1 MLQNSTG
8 TVLQYKGMSVIDS
21 RNVATKYDFTI
32 SDGSNVESKASL
44 ELGLGQ
50 VTFQKMPFQQKFKL
64 INRWV
69 FYVIRYW
76 VPNNWTL
83 VS

>member
-8 TVLQYKGMSVIDS
+8 TVLQYKRMSVIDS

-32 SDGSNVESKASL
+32 SDGSNVELYKASL

-64 INRWV
+64 INR
-69 FYVIRYW
+69 
-76 VPNNWTL
+76 
-83 VS
+83 

>member
-32 SDGSNVESKASL
+32 SDGSNVESKFRAGFRASNSSKDA
-44 ELGLGQ
+44 
-50 VTFQKMPFQQKFKL
+50 FSAK
-64 INRWV
+64 I
-69 FYVIRYW
+69 
-76 VPNNWTL
+76 
-83 VS
+83 